1 MSQRPLK
8 VALNTTHVVLPH
20 EHDWVKNLPVWF
32 PWVSLTDSL
41 AEADVILHTF
51 FDEEWRDY
59 PDAIA
64 VEYVWENVAPDF
76 NHADYAISF
85 SRLTYGDR
93 HLRYP
98 LFCFL
103 PEFHALFAE
112 DGTVIPFDAHAEAAA
127 KTCFCTAVVSNPN
140 RDGACARLFDLL
152 SAHKPVASGGKW
164 RNSFGGKRVDDKRAF
179 LRMGKFTLAC
189 ENSAVPDYVTEK
201 IVDAFAARTVPIY
214 WGAPNVAEDFNPAAF
229 IDCSKF
235 PSLEAVVEE
244 VRRLDADDAAYEAML
259 AAPLFK
265 DGRCPEAFRAARLR
279 DFFANIFS
287 QPKES
292 AKRRSRQA
300 RAEIIWSRSRLA
312 TPLVAHRWTA
322 LAHAAKLFFSKRY
335 RSYCRR
341 IGI

>member
-1 MSQRPLK
+1 MFPLPLK

-20 EHDWVKNLPVWF
+20 EQDWVKQLPVWF
-32 PWVSLTDSL
+32 PWVSLTDNL

-98 LFCFL
+98 LFCYL

-112 DGTVIPFDAHAEAAA
+112 DGTVIPFDAHAEAGS

-152 SAHKPVASGGKW
+152 SAHKPVTSGGKW
-164 RNSFGGKRVDDKRAF
+164 RNSFGGKRVDDKIAF
-179 LRMGKFTLAC
+179 LRTGKFTLGAHSADLLGRTECCRGLQPRGLHRLFQVPLVGGRRGGGQASGRGRCGLRGDAC
-189 ENSAVPDYVTEK
+189 
-201 IVDAFAARTVPIY
+201 R
-214 WGAPNVAEDFNPAAF
+214 
-229 IDCSKF
+229 
-235 PSLEAVVEE
+235 
-244 VRRLDADDAAYEAML
+244 
-259 AAPLFK
+259 APLQ
-265 DGRCPEAFRAARLR
+265 GG
-279 DFFANIFS
+279 
-287 QPKES
+287 
-292 AKRRSRQA
+292 
-300 RAEIIWSRSRLA
+300 
-312 TPLVAHRWTA
+312 PLPGG
-322 LAHAAKLFFSKRY
+322 LP
-335 RSYCRR
+335 
-341 IGI
+341 